1 MTCES
6 MKIPDIDCVR
16 DAYRR
21 IKPYIHETPVVTNAT
36 LDQLTGAN
44 VFFKCENFQKVGAFK
59 IRGATNAVLTLDN
72 EESKRGVVT
81 HSSGNHAAALA
92 YAAGIRGI
100 PAYIVMPETAPVVKI
115 NAVKHYQGMIT
126 FCKPTLESRESTAE
140 MIVKNTGAL
149 FVHPYNDFRII
160 AGQGTAALEL
170 LQSTPDLDI
179 VLAPV
184 GGGGLLSG
192 TALTAKSLN
201 PQIKVYG
208 CEPANADD
216 AFKSLAANT
225 IIPSKDPVTIA
236 DGLKT
241 SLGDK
246 TFPIIKQYVDGI
258 ILVTEK
264 EIIDAMR
271 FVYERMKIVIEPSS
285 AVVVAPLL
293 FRKIDVA
300 HKKVGAILSGGNV
313 DFEALFSDLRRRY
326 DAS

>member
-1 MTCES
+1 